1 MVAPTHAIRQECNLL
16 TVCYIISS
24 SINKKA
30 PTQPQNIY
38 GWVGVVLFVEIAEAR
53 RQRQHARADMG
64 SAPAFSANHKNSF
77 Q

>member
-16 TVCYIISS
+16 TVCYIISP

-38 GWVGVVLFVEIAEAR
+38 GWVGVVLFVEVAGAR
-53 RQRQHARADMG
+53 RQRQRSRADMG
-64 SAPAFSANHKNSF
+64 SAPAFSAYHKNSF

>member
-16 TVCYIISS
+16 TVCYIMSP

-30 PTQPQNIY
+30 PAQPQNIC
-38 GWVGVVLFVEIAEAR
+38 GWVGVVLFVEIAGVR
-53 RQRQHARADMG
+53 RQRQRSQADMG

>member
-1 MVAPTHAIRQECNLL
+1 MVAPTHAIRQKCNLL
-16 TVCYIISS
+16 TVCYIISP

-38 GWVGVVLFVEIAEAR
+38 GWVGVVLFVGIAGLR
-53 RQRQHARADMG
+53 RQWQHYRADMV
-64 SAPAFSANHKNSF
+64 SAPVFSANHKNSF

>member
-16 TVCYIISS
+16 AVCYIISP
-24 SINKKA
+24 SITKKA
-30 PTQPQNIY
+30 PTQPQNICS
-38 GWVGVVLFVEIAEAR
+38 WVGVFYLEIAG
-53 RQRQHARADMG
+53 ADTG